1 MIKGTHFCHLRNPY
15 GWKNAIDAFIVK
27 QFVTRDKLPR
37 DLGSPG
43 NRQLLQLQ
51 PFSPNFLKFWA
62 PPHDLALLVIIGSLN
77 RLVGFCFRMILQ
89 IDFQTVPE
97 VAYI

>member
-1 MIKGTHFCHLRNPY
+1 MHLLLNSLSL
-15 GWKNAIDAFIVK
+15 KE
-27 QFVTRDKLPR
+27 QSPR

-43 NRQLLQLQ
+43 N
-51 PFSPNFLKFWA
+51 FSIVAAVTVLPNFLKFWA

-77 RLVGFCFRMILQ
+77 LLVRFYFRMILQ
-89 IDFQTVPE
+89 IDFQPIPE